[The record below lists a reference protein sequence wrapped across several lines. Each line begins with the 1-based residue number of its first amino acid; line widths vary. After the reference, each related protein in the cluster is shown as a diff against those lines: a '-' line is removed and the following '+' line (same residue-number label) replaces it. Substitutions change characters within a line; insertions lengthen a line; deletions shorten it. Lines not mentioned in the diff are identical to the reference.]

1 MQSAKDAL
9 VEKASVESVTKLESL
24 VKEAKGMKDA
34 YSEDAFKDVQAAMDA
49 AESLLKDLANMSEE
63 DAKESISMLSSAI
76 ETLKNVTLQEAK
88 KQLSET
94 IQQARAL
101 LEDETIAQMTAES
114 VKALQAAL
122 TKANEVYEDQEA
134 TLAHIKEAQTTLT
147 KAIKGLEPIK
157 TDTSALRTLIAA
169 VEQLAETDY
178 TANSYKVVAENYK

>member
-1 MQSAKDAL
+1 
-9 VEKASVESVTKLESL
+9 
-24 VKEAKGMKDA
+24 
-34 YSEDAFKDVQAAMDA
+34 
-49 AESLLKDLANMSEE
+49 MSEE

-122 TKANEVYEDQEA
+122 TKANEVYEDQE
-134 TLAHIKEAQTTLT
+134 
-147 KAIKGLEPIK
+147 
-157 TDTSALRTLIAA
+157 
-169 VEQLAETDY
+169 
-178 TANSYKVVAENYK
+178 